1 MTDLILVTLINFAFF
16 SLIAEGI
23 YLVWIAKA
31 KDSEE
36 KSRREKSKADNWN
49 GKGRWIML
57 GLIVISLLAR
67 ALRVA

>member
-1 MTDLILVTLINFAFF
+1 MTDLILGTLINFAFF

-23 YLVWIAKA
+23 YAIWIANA

-36 KSRREKSKADNWN
+36 KSRRSKSKVDNWN
-49 GKGRWIML
+49 DKGRWILL
-57 GLIVISLLAR
+57 GLIVISYLAR